1 MQPLRGRHAASI
13 VVVMGTRLEHVIAR
27 NVALLRN
34 EHSAT
39 QPDLAGKMQA
49 NGFTWSTNRVA
60 QIETLH
66 RPVSL
71 LEVVGLAA
79 VFGVSVSTLLAG
91 DDEIT
96 LPSGATWPLSVVR
109 DALAGKTRV
118 EIRDATKEELE
129 DLRSSGE
136 DLRKMAGKLGVRWQ
150 DLDALAYRVFGQSFH
165 AEREARTGDISGL
178 SKRSAQTKRGHVSR
192 ALLAAVED
200 HLGDDAHRAKV
211 LAALHKEVEEGLRAV
226 RARGTK

>member
-1 MQPLRGRHAASI
+1 
-13 VVVMGTRLEHVIAR
+13 MGSRLEHVIAR
-27 NVALLRN
+27 NIALLRT

-79 VFGVSVSTLLAG
+79 VFRVPVSRLLAG
-91 DDEIT
+91 DDEIN

-109 DALAGKTRV
+109 DALKGPVDGMGPV
-118 EIRDATKEELE
+118 EIHDATKEELE

-165 AEREARTGDISGL
+165 AEREARTGDVSGL

-192 ALLAAVED
+192 ALLAAVND
-200 HLGDDAHRAKV
+200 YLGEGQQRLDRLTELHTMRE
-211 LAALHKEVEEGLRAV
+211 ALKGQES
-226 RARGTK
+226 